1 MEKILLTFMICLS
14 VLSGDEF
21 FCHKLQ
27 QGRCHNPNPISSYVT
42 QLNWIE
48 NKIATENQLIRQE
61 QKRLAARIRFLRF
74 DKDHMDKEWIQQ
86 EYETIKFYFK
96 VLVEIN
102 KMIEQTNKNVTVLVI
117 SDEDLEVVRDFKKK
131 EQLTYLM
138 GSDPSSSI
146 ISAFGLE
153 LSDAEYNRPAVFLID
168 KDQIIRMAHYEKRT
182 PKVFKKVEEAL

>member
-1 MEKILLTFMICLS
+1 MSILNYLEHSYPLPEVPLKAGAKAPEFSVTLTDGREVPMKELIDKGPLMLNFIRGTWCMFCRSHMGS
-14 VLSGDEF
+14 V
-21 FCHKLQ
+21 
-27 QGRCHNPNPISSYVT
+27 
-42 QLNWIE
+42 
-48 NKIATENQLIRQE
+48 NK
-61 QKRLAARIRFLRF
+61 
-74 DKDHMDKEWIQQ
+74 W
-86 EYETIKFYFK
+86 
-96 VLVEIN
+96 
-102 KMIEQTNKNVTVLVI
+102 IEQTNKNVTVLVI

>member
-1 MEKILLTFMICLS
+1 MICLS

-74 DKDHMDKEWIQQ
+74 NKDYTDKEWIQQ

-102 KMIEQTNKNVTVLVI
+102 KMIEQTNKKITIIKDAASQRVELQ
-117 SDEDLEVVRDFKKK
+117 DDLH
-131 EQLTYLM
+131 
-138 GSDPSSSI
+138 
-146 ISAFGLE
+146 E
-153 LSDAEYNRPAVFLID
+153 LWR
-168 KDQIIRMAHYEKRT
+168 R
-182 PKVFKKVEEAL
+182 